1 MCLNVKKFSFN
12 LEKVEHMQKKIVY
25 AESCHKISVEEL

>member
-1 MCLNVKKFSFN
+1 MCLNVEKFSLD

-25 AESCHKISVEEL
+25 VESCHKISVEEL